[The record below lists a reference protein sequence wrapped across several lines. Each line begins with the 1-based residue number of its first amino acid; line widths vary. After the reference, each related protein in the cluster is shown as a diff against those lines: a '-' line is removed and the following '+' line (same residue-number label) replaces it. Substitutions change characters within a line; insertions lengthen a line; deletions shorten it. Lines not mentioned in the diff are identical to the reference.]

1 MIQFFFQIL
10 LFLGATLVFTKTAPK
25 NQPKLQNIKKNLI
38 QLLVKAVPIFMII
51 YFKVISIALLCD

>member
-10 LFLGATLVFTKTAPK
+10 LFLGATLVFTKTAPQ
-25 NQPKLQNIKKNLI
+25 NQLKLQNIKKKLI